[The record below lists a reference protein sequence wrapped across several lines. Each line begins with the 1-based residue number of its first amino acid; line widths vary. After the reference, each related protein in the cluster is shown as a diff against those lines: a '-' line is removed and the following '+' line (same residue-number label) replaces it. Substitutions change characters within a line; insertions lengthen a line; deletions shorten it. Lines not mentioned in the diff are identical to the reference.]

1 VALWE
6 AEEATMFMMD
16 LVPSFGVRPSQRAK
30 HRVLY
35 SNKVRKRQEFKE

>member
-16 LVPSFGVRPSQRAK
+16 LVPSFGVRPSPRAK
-30 HRVLY
+30 HSY
-35 SNKVRKRQEFKE
+35 IANKVIRRQEFKE